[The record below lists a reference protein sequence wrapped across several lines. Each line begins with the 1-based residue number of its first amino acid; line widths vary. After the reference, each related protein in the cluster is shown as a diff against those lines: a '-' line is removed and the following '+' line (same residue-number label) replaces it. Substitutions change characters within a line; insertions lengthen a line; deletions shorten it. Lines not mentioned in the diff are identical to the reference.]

1 MSELEI
7 LREALERI
15 KAKSE
20 MWQAAAQSTA
30 ATHAVPPW
38 WNLGDI
44 AAAALK
50 QAAQSAQGTTC
61 EYGDCPDHYGD
72 PEAWC
77 DSCKVAA
84 NASR

>member
-1 MSELEI
+1 MTELEI

-20 MWQAAAQSTA
+20 MWQAVAQSTA

-44 AAAALK
+44 AADALK
-50 QAAQSAQGTTC
+50 QAAQSAQRTDGGTC
-61 EYGDCPDHYGD
+61 PPHIASPDGKYCLDCGLVL
-72 PEAWC
+72 E
-77 DSCKVAA
+77 
-84 NASR
+84 RR